1 MNEFSSMILDIDIK
15 KDERSIDPQSGEYFY
30 YKKAINY
37 FTNRLHSIL
46 SDKEKCVICVYP
58 TSKEGPAFTGMRTI
72 AKRLCKRSFQRIDG
86 TYILLRAFE
95 IPKKSI
101 GGRRDLQE
109 EIRSLTVR
117 NENIIKDQQVLLMDD
132 ITTTGTS
139 LKAGKIVLKCAGAKI
154 VALLAF
160 GKTITQT
167 NGDS

>member
-1 MNEFSSMILDIDIK
+1 MILDIDIK

-72 AKRLCKRSFQRIDG
+72 AKRLC
-86 TYILLRAFE
+86 
-95 IPKKSI
+95 
-101 GGRRDLQE
+101 
-109 EIRSLTVR
+109 
-117 NENIIKDQQVLLMDD
+117 